1 MAAPA
6 TGFQFPLPAIV
17 AGKRFHYGVN
27 GLRGILS
34 THVVIVHFLMAFLP
48 STLTSFD
55 AVMFPAESS
64 PHWLVPLLNLP
75 GLSLLIAGH
84 FSLTNL
90 FVLSGFVLTMPYF
103 EGRPERL
110 SVTLWGRYIR
120 LTVPMALSIALS
132 LLIFRLGWYFNH
144 EAAAVSKS
152 LALQVLLP
160 ANELT
165 FWRALKEMSYYVLL
179 TGLSFFNVPL
189 WSIKYEFVGTLV
201 VLPLFLCMPSRWR
214 IIPLL
219 GVAFIVCFAFE
230 ATAVFIIGML
240 AGSLLNM
247 VTIPRRLLPVLF
259 VVGLYFGT
267 YIPGHVEYAWLPTVF
282 TDPKE
287 AFFNVSFYNTIGS
300 FCLVAAIAGGFG
312 ERFLSIRFLQWLGG
326 IAYSMYLLHL
336 LVLGSLASFLYLA
349 LPKQDIFLLLNFVI
363 YYAVIVLVSTPYA
376 KYIDQ
381 PAILWARRFGTWL
394 GRPTVVAS
402 PAAPATRNAPGL
414 VPRPEAAD

>member
-1 MAAPA
+1 MAGSAID
-6 TGFQFPLPAIV
+6 FQFPLPAVV
-17 AGKRFHYGVN
+17 AGKRFHHGVN

-34 THVVIVHFLMAFLP
+34 THVVTVHFLMAFLP

-75 GLSLLIAGH
+75 VLSLLISGH

-103 EGRPERL
+103 DGRPERL

-132 LLIFRLGWYFNH
+132 LLLFRLGLYFNH

-160 ANELT
+160 PNELT

-201 VLPLFLCMPSRWR
+201 VLPLFLCMPQRWR
-214 IIPLL
+214 IIPVL
-219 GVAFIVCFAFE
+219 GFAFIVCFAFE
-230 ATAVFIIGML
+230 ATGVFIIGIL
-240 AGSLLNM
+240 AGSVLNM

-259 VVGLYFGT
+259 VLGLYFGT
-267 YIPGHVEYAWLPTVF
+267 YIPGHVEYAWLPVVF

-336 LVLGSLASFLYLA
+336 LVLCSLASFLYLA
-349 LPKQDIFLLLNFVI
+349 WPKQDIFLLLNYAI
-363 YYAVIVLVSTPYA
+363 YLVVIVVASTPYA
-376 KYIDQ
+376 RYVDQ
-381 PAILWARRFGTWL
+381 PAILWGRRFGVWL
-394 GRPTVVAS
+394 GRPAVAS
-402 PAAPATRNAPGL
+402 KPAAPVAGEAPGL
-414 VPRPEAAD
+414 AARSAAD

>member
-1 MAAPA
+1 MSTFA
-6 TGFQFPLPAIV
+6 TGFQFPLPAVV
-17 AGKRFHYGVN
+17 AGQRYHLGVN
-27 GLRGILS
+27 GLRGIMS
-34 THVVIVHFLMAFLP
+34 THVVLVHFLMAFLP

-55 AVMFPAESS
+55 AVMFPAEAS

-75 GLSLLIAGH
+75 VLSLLISGH

-90 FVLSGFVLTMPYF
+90 FVMSGYVLTIPYF
-103 EGRPERL
+103 HGRPERL

-132 LLIFRLGWYFNH
+132 LLLFRLGLYFNH
-144 EAAAVSKS
+144 EAAAISKS

-160 ANELT
+160 PNELT
-165 FWRALKEMSYYVLL
+165 FWRALKEMTYYVQL

-201 VLPLFLCMPSRWR
+201 VLPLYLCMPRRWR

-219 GVAFIVCFAFE
+219 SVAFIVCFAFD
-230 ATAVFIIGML
+230 ATSIFIIGIL

-267 YIPGHVEYAWLPTVF
+267 YIPGHAEYSWLPVIF

-300 FCLVAAIAGGFG
+300 LCLVAAIAGGFG
-312 ERFLSIRFLQWLGG
+312 ERFLSLKFLQWLGG

-336 LVLGSLASFLYLA
+336 LVLGSLASFLYLV
-349 LPKQDIFLLLNFVI
+349 LPKQDIFLLLNFAL
-363 YYAVIVLVSTPYA
+363 YYAVIVIVSTPYA

-381 PAILWARRFGTWL
+381 PAILWGRRFGVWL
-394 GRPTVVAS
+394 GT
-402 PAAPATRNAPGL
+402 PAAASNLAAPVGGEATGVAARSA
-414 VPRPEAAD
+414 AAD